1 MARPRGGRWLLG
13 VLLAL
18 CRLAAPLA
26 KSLEPV
32 SWSSANPK
40 YVRREKGGGSGGT
53 RLAPPAGRKAPKP
66 RSKCGF
72 NGNSEVFKVKS
83 RLEAAGGGRSDP
95 RLRTDPRRRAAFRTK
110 KKRKISFPFFP
121 PVFNYAF
128 TSRSFSS
135 LEIRFCF

>member
-40 YVRREKGGGSGGT
+40 YVRREKGGVGRDAPRTPRGEKGT
-53 RLAPPAGRKAPKP
+53 E
-66 RSKCGF
+66 S
-72 NGNSEVFKVKS
+72 
-83 RLEAAGGGRSDP
+83 
-95 RLRTDPRRRAAFRTK
+95 AF
-110 KKRKISFPFFP
+110 
-121 PVFNYAF
+121 
-128 TSRSFSS
+128 
-135 LEIRFCF
+135 